1 MGGNSKLCHIY
12 SLKGFFLDPKL
23 ESPLINNAS
32 TETLKQPFD
41 YEEWKT
47 HMDKV
52 FSHKKEEPL
61 KKSPSD
67 EKYLNSLKEKIKTNI
82 EKNKKNFKD
91 QEVKVPVKPKI
102 QEPVKPKNSPDEFT
116 QLKLKDK
123 ERKRRKQDAIFQQK
137 LEESKSKVVD
147 MSIKSQKLE
156 KISEESEREIQKI
169 KDMAKKLVLRSAN
182 NESDFNEI
190 FTNLDNLENVIRDTG
205 KKSKKSRKKEAVPEK
220 SVHEVEVHWT
230 EEDSNKWTTD
240 KKAEVARVTSLL
252 SALKTA
258 AAHGASSFVS
268 SSIQNTIKNCQQ
280 MQQEA
285 EEERKRE
292 KMELL
297 EKQTQL
303 ENAALNKK
311 KDLAKSENKEKSK
324 DKTDSDVLA
333 NNEIQKS
340 LKLDKTQI
348 NQGLKQ
354 ESKSEELKR
363 NEEKVKTQSEQIKI
377 QEPPKAGQVIVGNG
391 LNSGT
396 ATKTTSSLKKESPVK
411 EQKSISGDEKSIEK
425 KKNESSRKCDLP
437 SPEEKTAVVDAEV
450 RKKEVKDDKVDNDV
464 KILKTDKEITSP
476 PKKESPGPEQKEKQ
490 EKNEISKK
498 EAVAVLEVLKENDE
512 TKCKSGNSS
521 TGIKEMNGNLKKEA
535 SSLGQ
540 KSGENSKSDEK
551 SLNDPKV
558 VKAKQDPVYEV
569 NKNENR
575 RQEMDELEAEKA
587 KLQRQ
592 EDFLAKMK
600 SEEIDKKKMIKEKLG
615 KQLRQIQ
622 EDKKLHYENLEKK
635 KRKVVETPKRNPLK
649 EKETPERQKDKE
661 KEIKAI
667 KSDSK
672 KLTHLIN
679 SVETLNKKDP
689 AETNIG
695 QKTERSMTLSTNT
708 TEKKLNSTT
717 DANSKVLDSNMAKIS
732 DNDVKE
738 NSREK
743 SKMKAEI
750 RPTPE
755 KQGGKTEDGGAES
768 QTRNVEFKSKD
779 GVKDQRPEPLGPLP
793 GKIEEKVSSRPKEEP
808 SSKRSW
814 PKEVTTVG
822 AKSFIPQKDQR
833 NEIEFIKIGS
843 PSQVRR
849 AVLNNTNAEKD
860 LVTTEEKSGY
870 KISRVPTTNFEVKIP
885 SKKKEK
891 SSEEITKVSLCY
903 VENVSKYSE
912 TKPTKK
918 VSSSSGRPPPPSFKP
933 PPPPTFR
940 PPPPPPLF

>member
-1 MGGNSKLCHIY
+1 
-12 SLKGFFLDPKL
+12 
-23 ESPLINNAS
+23 
-32 TETLKQPFD
+32 
-41 YEEWKT
+41 
-47 HMDKV
+47 MDKV
-52 FSHKKEEPL
+52 FSNKKEEPL

-156 KISEESEREIQKI
+156 KISEDSEREIQKI

-205 KKSKKSRKKEAVPEK
+205 KKSKKARKKEAVPEK

-311 KDLAKSENKEKSK
+311 RDLVKSENKEKSK
-324 DKTDSDVLA
+324 DKTDSGVLA
-333 NNEIQKS
+333 NNELQKS
-340 LKLDKTQI
+340 VKLDKTQI

-354 ESKSEELKR
+354 ESKSKELKR
-363 NEEKVKTQSEQIKI
+363 NEGTVKTQSEQIKI
-377 QEPPKAGQVIVGNG
+377 QEPPRAVQVIVGNG
-391 LNSGT
+391 LNT
-396 ATKTTSSLKKESPVK
+396 ETEMKTTSSLKKESPVK
-411 EQKSISGDEKSIEK
+411 EQKSISGDEKSIEIK
-425 KKNESSRKCDLP
+425 NNESSKKCDLP
-437 SPEEKTAVVDAEV
+437 SPKKKTPVDAEV
-450 RKKEVKDDKVDNDV
+450 RKKEAKDEKVDNDV
-464 KILKTDKEITSP
+464 KILKTDKEITGP
-476 PKKESPGPEQKEKQ
+476 PRKESSGPEQKEKQ
-490 EKNEISKK
+490 EMNETVKK
-498 EAVAVLEVLKENDE
+498 EDVAVLELLEENDE

-521 TGIKEMNGNLKKEA
+521 TGIKEINGNPKKEA

-540 KSGENSKSDEK
+540 KSGENSKSDKK
-551 SLNDPKV
+551 SLNDSKV
-558 VKAKQDPVYEV
+558 IKAKQDPISEV

-600 SEEIDKKKMIKEKLG
+600 SEENDKKKMIKEKLG

-649 EKETPERQKDKE
+649 EKETSECQKDKE

-695 QKTERSMTLSTNT
+695 QKAERSMTLSTNT
-708 TEKKLNSTT
+708 KEKKMNSITYADNEILNNDMT
-717 DANSKVLDSNMAKIS
+717 KIS
-732 DNDVKE
+732 NNDVKE

-743 SKMKAEI
+743 STMKAEI
-750 RPTPE
+750 PPTPAE
-755 KQGGKTEDGGAES
+755 QGGKTEDGGAVS

-779 GVKDQRPEPLGPLP
+779 EVRDKPPEPRGQLP
-793 GKIEEKVSSRPKEEP
+793 GKIEERISSRPKEEP

-891 SSEEITKVSLCY
+891 SSEELTNVSMCY

-912 TKPTKK
+912 TKPSKK